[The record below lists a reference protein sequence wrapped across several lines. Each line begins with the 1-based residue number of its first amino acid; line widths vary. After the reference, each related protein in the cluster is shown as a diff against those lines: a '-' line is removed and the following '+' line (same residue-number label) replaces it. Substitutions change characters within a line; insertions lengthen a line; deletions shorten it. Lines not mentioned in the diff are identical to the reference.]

1 MKNKIVQSFLAT
13 TKIPETPTHT
23 VEHIMDYLTAP
34 AQVNRMI
41 VCTELGLPALTGV
54 VKGLEEKFAG
64 SDFPLN
70 HDGPHS
76 NSANRRNIGWMIK
89 YIMREYGYL
98 PLQQDA
104 SARIGSFSGSKYFTT
119 AARYEK
125 VIADPKYK
133 ILVTDFYKD
142 EFAEE
147 LNEEFGA

>member
-1 MKNKIVQSFLAT
+1 MRNNIVREFMT
-13 TKIPETPTHT
+13 TSRIPETPNHA
-23 VEHIMDYLTAP
+23 VEAIMDFLTEP
-34 AQVNRMI
+34 AQINKMI
-41 VCTELGLPALTGV
+41 VCTNLGLPALTGV
-54 VKGLEEKFAG
+54 VKELEEKFAD

-125 VIADPKYK
+125 VNTDPRYK
-133 ILVTDFYKD
+133 ILVTDFDKN
-142 EFAEE
+142 EFVEVLE
-147 LNEEFGA
+147 S